1 MNKNFILIDKTNNLQ
16 KNATA
21 IIKFTFENKDYLVY
35 SIDEND
41 VNKQIFV
48 SKLILNSE
56 GKSFVENILPEEKNK
71 LSNIVYNLIILTP
84 SNFKKGMQP
93 IELLKDIKEKLM
105 VNPSLEIPELNSQE
119 YFANCSI
126 AITNKEFVE
135 ESIKFYTDNL
145 EKEVNKEPVAPP
157 TWAIP
162 TSEPVAINSEPAV
175 ESNINNTTPNVIPN
189 NTIGNVPKEAP
200 AATPIP
206 NPTTIVSEPIPAPIP
221 NMPNAET
228 PSQPIGNQMVQ
239 PSETISQ
246 DLNNLPNP
254 QAEKLENIAVVSDPS
269 LSASGVN
276 VQPNLGKQK
285 NAGFTL
291 NKYIVIGTICILLAI
306 AVVVVAYIL
315 IQKKINGA

>member
-1 MNKNFILIDKTNNLQ
+1 MNNNFILIDKTNNLQ

-21 IIKFTFENKDYLVY
+21 IIKFNFENKDYLVY
-35 SIDEND
+35 SIDENE

-84 SNFKKGMQP
+84 TNFKKGMQP
-93 IELLKDIKEKLM
+93 TELLKDIKEKLM
-105 VNPSLEIPELNSQE
+105 VNLSLEIPQLNNQE

-135 ESIKFYTDNL
+135 ESIKFYTVNL
-145 EKEVNKEPVAPP
+145 RNEVHNEEIVTPTWTIPTTEPV
-157 TWAIP
+157 
-162 TSEPVAINSEPAV
+162 E
-175 ESNINNTTPNVIPN
+175 INNNVVKPPVVNNATPNVMPN
-189 NTIGNVPKEAP
+189 DIIANAPVDAP
-200 AATPIP
+200 APTPIP
-206 NPTTIVSEPIPAPIP
+206 SPVVEPTPAPIP
-221 NMPNAET
+221 NIPNVET
-228 PSQPIGNQMVQ
+228 PVQPINNQTAN
-239 PSETISQ
+239 PNETENQ
-246 DLNNLPNP
+246 NLNNIPNP

-276 VQPNLGKQK
+276 IQPNLGKQK

-306 AVVVVAYIL
+306 VVVIVAYIL